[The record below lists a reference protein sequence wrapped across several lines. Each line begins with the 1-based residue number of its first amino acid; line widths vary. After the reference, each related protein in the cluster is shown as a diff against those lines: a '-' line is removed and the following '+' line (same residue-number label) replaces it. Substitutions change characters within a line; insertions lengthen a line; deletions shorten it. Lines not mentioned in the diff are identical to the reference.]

1 MSEYEPRFARA
12 PLWALIWRM
21 LLSSLGIV
29 IIGVFLSLAFRGEH
43 FTLISLITDSLIYF
57 ALYKITI
64 SQMEK
69 HNLAVKGLS
78 APYFKM
84 GSDLTR
90 VLLVTLL
97 TAVTAYSFFYFLLT
111 VLAFLPGLFDRL
123 VPYIL
128 DITFAEDISLGY
140 LFVIA
145 VLIAPVVEEIF
156 FRGYLLNKWADMYGV
171 RKGIVFSS
179 VAFMA
184 IHVRSLFLPQLL
196 VGLLCGLVYVKFNHL
211 IYPILVHML
220 YNLLVLLASVWLSY
234 GSPADLEETVLALR
248 GSWSLEFLIPG
259 IVFLLSFSAI
269 VVLFTR
275 YLQSIDSHGSPYS
288 QNVHLLDQHF

>member
-1 MSEYEPRFARA
+1 MSEYEPRFAKA

-84 GSDLTR
+84 GADLTR

-196 VGLLCGLVYVKFNHL
+196 VGLLCSLVYVKFSHL
-211 IYPILVHML
+211 IYPILLHML
-220 YNLLVLLASVWLSY
+220 YNLLVLLASVWFSY
-234 GSPADLEETVLALR
+234 GNPADLEETVLALR
-248 GSWSLEFLIPG
+248 GSWSLEYLIPS
-259 IVFLLSFSAI
+259 IIFVLAFSALTI
-269 VVLFTR
+269 LFTV
-275 YLQSIDSHGSPYS
+275 YFQSLTFKGSPYS
-288 QNVHLLDQHF
+288 QNVQLLDQDA